1 MARTRKAA
9 FSSSTPRQR
18 ACWLVGVLATRPIDA
33 RRHSH
38 HPRADVTLHPEPPS
52 WALAVFWRKDDTGPH
67 GYTSALVF
75 ERREVVGAA
84 IVLRNVSEG
93 VRKLTADVDPE
104 RCNRFNDNACQKRI
118 GRGASNWKAS
128 ISTRIRV
135 RRLNAGPCLT

>member
-1 MARTRKAA
+1 
-9 FSSSTPRQR
+9 
-18 ACWLVGVLATRPIDA
+18 
-33 RRHSH
+33 
-38 HPRADVTLHPEPPS
+38 
-52 WALAVFWRKDDTGPH
+52 VFWRKDGTGPR

-93 VRKLTADVDPE
+93 ARKLTADVDPE
-104 RCNRFNDNACQKRI
+104 RCNRFNNNACQKRI

-128 ISTRIRV
+128 ISIRNRV